1 MYDQQ
6 PAQPAQPAQAHRPVF
21 LTILAILAIIGGVL
35 ALLGAILFFTTGG
48 AGIFASGGQA
58 AYVTAGIV
66 LGFVGVILLVS
77 GILDLAFGIGTLQ
90 GRVWAWILGILAQLL
105 TLLSALIAI
114 ISGAF
119 NHNFGGAISSNI
131 VSIIIAAVILFYLNS
146 HQVRA
151 YFGRR

>member
-1 MYDQQ
+1 MYDQ
-6 PAQPAQPAQAHRPVF
+6 QPAQAHRPVF

-35 ALLGAILFFTTGG
+35 SLVGAILFFTTGG
-48 AGIFASGGQA
+48 IGVFGSSGNA
-58 AYVTAGIV
+58 ATVTAGIV

-90 GRVWAWILGILAQLL
+90 GRVWAWILGILAQAL

-131 VSIIIAAVILFYLNS
+131 ISILIAGIILFYLNS
-146 HQVRA
+146 HRVRA